1 MPMSALSPQIAEASR
16 KTERVLL
23 QTLAERSQVKVAE
36 LQKQFIQATEA
47 MQALSARLELLTTG
61 VRHLRSAA

>member
-1 MPMSALSPQIAEASR
+1 
-16 KTERVLL
+16 
-23 QTLAERSQVKVAE
+23 VAE